1 MGAFHHPLGTNSC
14 VPGRGSHVIDF
25 TLGTNSCVP
34 GRGSHVQ
41 INHMNLARVHMNLTK
56 GVGGIHPPLNPE
68 DLLQSER
75 VTNTKQRHPLVSPF
89 MQLVFS
95 PG

>member
-34 GRGSHVQ
+34 GGW
-41 INHMNLARVHMNLTK
+41 AEFTK

-75 VTNTKQRHPLVSPF
+75 VTNTKQRHPF
-89 MQLVFS
+89 MQRVFS